1 MPEQTAVSATRDGAV
16 TVLTIDNPPA
26 NSMGLDVIAGLS
38 AALDSVEKD
47 RGVGAV
53 VMTGAGEKMFCAGAD
68 IKLLSRVEEI
78 DDDHPLFQAA
88 RLFDRIDSFPKAVI
102 AAINGF
108 CLGGGAELA
117 MACDI
122 RVAAEHARFGQP
134 EINLGI
140 TPGWG
145 GTQRLTR
152 LIGKTRAQPLLLTGD
167 MLGAQDALAWGLVNE
182 VVPAQDLM
190 GRAVET
196 AAKIA
201 EKAPLAVAEIKSR
214 VVEGA
219 KQQLSDAVL
228 DDLRGMLRL
237 LATEDGKEG
246 LAAFLE
252 KRPPTFKGE

>member
-1 MPEQTAVSATRDGAV
+1 MPEQTAVSTTRHGAV
-16 TVLTIDNPPA
+16 AVLTIDNPPA
-26 NSMGLDVIAGLS
+26 NSMGLDVIAGLT
-38 AALDSVEKD
+38 AALDAVESD
-47 RGVGAV
+47 RGAGAV
-53 VMTGAGEKMFCAGAD
+53 VITGAGEKMFCAGAD
-68 IKLLSRVEEI
+68 IKLLSQVEEI
-78 DDDHPLFQAA
+78 GDDHPLYQAV
-88 RLFDRIDSFPKAVI
+88 RLFDRIESFPKAVI

-108 CLGGGAELA
+108 CLGGGLELA
-117 MACDI
+117 MACDLRI
-122 RVAAEHARFGQP
+122 AAEHARFGQP

-167 MLGAQDALAWGLVNE
+167 MLGAKDALAWGLLNDVT
-182 VVPAQDLM
+182 PAEDLM
-190 GRAVET
+190 DRAVET

-214 VVEGA
+214 VTQGA
-219 KQQLSDAVL
+219 KQTLSDAVI

-237 LATEDGKEG
+237 LGTEDGKEG

-252 KRPPTFKGE
+252 KRRAVFKGE

>member
-1 MPEQTAVSATRDGAV
+1 MPEQTAVSTTRRGAV
-16 TVLTIDNPPA
+16 AVLTIDNPPA

-38 AALDSVEKD
+38 SALDAVEKD
-47 RGVGAV
+47 RAVGAV
-53 VMTGAGEKMFCAGAD
+53 VITGAGEKMFCAGAD
-68 IKLLSRVEEI
+68 IKLLSQVDEI
-78 DDDHPLFQAA
+78 DENHPLFQAA
-88 RLFDRIDSFPKAVI
+88 RLFDRIESFPKVVI

-122 RVAAEHARFGQP
+122 RTAAEHARFGQP

-167 MLGAQDALAWGLVNE
+167 MLGAQDALTWGLVNE
-182 VVPAQDLM
+182 VTPAEGLM
-190 GRAVET
+190 ERAVET

-219 KQQLSDAVL
+219 KQTLSDAVT

-252 KRPPTFKGE
+252 KRPPAFRGE

>member
-1 MPEQTAVSATRDGAV
+1 MPEQTAVSTRRAGAV

-38 AALDSVEKD
+38 AALDAVEKD
-47 RGVGAV
+47 REVGAV
-53 VMTGAGEKMFCAGAD
+53 VVTGAGEKMFCAGAD
-68 IKLLSRVEEI
+68 IKLLSQVDETN
-78 DDDHPLFQAA
+78 DDHPLFQAA
-88 RLFDRIDSFPKAVI
+88 RLFDRIESFPKAVI

-122 RVAAEHARFGQP
+122 RIAAEHARFGQP

-182 VVPAQDLM
+182 VTPAEGLM
-190 GRAVET
+190 ERALET

-201 EKAPLAVAEIKSR
+201 DKAPLAVAEIKSR

-219 KQQLSDAVL
+219 KQTLSGAVT

-237 LATEDGKEG
+237 LTTADGKEG

>member
-1 MPEQTAVSATRDGAV
+1 MPEQTAVSVRRTGAV
-16 TVLTIDNPPA
+16 TVLTIDNLPA

-38 AALDSVEKD
+38 AALDAVEKD
-47 RGVGAV
+47 REVGAV
-53 VMTGAGEKMFCAGAD
+53 VVTGAGEKMFCAGAD
-68 IKLLSRVEEI
+68 IKLLSQVDEAN
-78 DDDHPLFQAA
+78 DDHPLFQAA
-88 RLFDRIDSFPKAVI
+88 RLFDRIESFPKAVV

-108 CLGGGAELA
+108 CLGGGLELA

-167 MLGAQDALAWGLVNE
+167 MLGAQDALAWGLVND
-182 VVPAQDLM
+182 VTPAEGLM
-190 GRAVET
+190 ERALET

-214 VVEGA
+214 IVEGA
-219 KQQLSDAVL
+219 KQTLSDAVT

-237 LATEDGKEG
+237 LDTEDGKEG

-252 KRPPTFKGE
+252 KRPASFKGD